1 MRFVQALRRRWSL
14 VGAMTLVL
22 LVGVGAQVAP
32 VTQTDAT
39 FKDSTA
45 AQMMVQST
53 RWATSICVIWS
64 NEPRADIVFTIASN
78 APLGRQGW
86 TNIVDKTAAT
96 STTQLQGCNVVMIA
110 GEAWGV
116 NAASRTLAMS
126 WFNAG
131 GSVLS
136 TGNDSGHPVYP
147 LPELIA
153 STGNS
158 VANYPYG
165 GSVPAS
171 AGARSSVV
179 PAFPSWTPGAP
190 STYTLDASSSPVTA
204 VAAGSTCVGTVA
216 GNAGWCAA
224 IAKTNG
230 NGGRWV
236 HLHTKIGSLQQP
248 GEVPGADA
256 ALAWLAIGRS

>member
-1 MRFVQALRRRWSL
+1 MAVKRTTRNRLASLGVAALLAGGLVAPATTSAEFVDAS
-14 VGAMTLVL
+14 A
-22 LVGVGAQVAP
+22 AQVA
-32 VTQTDAT
+32 VKA
-39 FKDSTA
+39 S
-45 AQMMVQST
+45 

-64 NEPRADIVFTIASN
+64 NEPRSEIVFTIASN

-86 TNIVDKTAAT
+86 TNIVNKTAAT
-96 STTQLQGCNVVMIA
+96 STAQLAGCDVVMIA

-116 NAASRTLAMS
+116 NAASRSLAMA

-136 TGNDSGHPVYP
+136 TGNDTGHPTYP

-153 STGNS
+153 ATGPTT
-158 VANYPYG
+158 ANYPYG

-171 AGARSSVV
+171 AAVRSSVV
-179 PAFPSWTPGAP
+179 PAFPTWTPGAA
-190 STYTLDASSSPVTA
+190 STYTFDAESAPVTA
-204 VAAGSTCVGTVA
+204 VAAGATCVGAVA
-216 GNAGWCAA
+216 GHPTWCAA
-224 IAKTNG
+224 ITKTNG
-230 NGGRWV
+230 AGGRWV
-236 HLHTKIGSLQQP
+236 HLHTKIGSLSQP